1 MSVHS
6 SKLCRDQAVL
16 KAENKK
22 HSYHT
27 HIPSMFSIN
36 NASHTAFPL
45 TFFPFDHHLV
55 PKTHVVHKQKKS
67 CQVLNVER
75 SECRIKLELFTA
87 VSKSKL
93 PQGIQVL
100 PNIEK
105 KKKKNGESKTEDGK
119 RFKLISS
126 SQISETGNRSKLIHV
141 YRAP

>member
-16 KAENKK
+16 KVENKK

-36 NASHTAFPL
+36 NTSHTAFPL
-45 TFFPFDHHLV
+45 TFFLFDHHLV
-55 PKTHVVHKQKKS
+55 RKTHVVQKQKKS

-87 VSKSKL
+87 VSKLKL
-93 PQGIQVL
+93 PKEFKYCQILRKG
-100 PNIEK
+100 
-105 KKKKNGESKTEDGK
+105 KKNGESKTEDGK